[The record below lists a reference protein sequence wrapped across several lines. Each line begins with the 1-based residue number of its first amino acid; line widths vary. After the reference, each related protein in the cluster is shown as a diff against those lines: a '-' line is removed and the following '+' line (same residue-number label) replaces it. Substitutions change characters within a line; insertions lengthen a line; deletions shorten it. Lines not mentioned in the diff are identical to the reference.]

1 VQVRQTVTATPTPTP
16 TVTVTVTKTVVP
28 VPVSVPR
35 VEEFIGSGV
44 YCGSA
49 LHLR

>member
-16 TVTVTVTKTVVP
+16 TVTKTVVP